1 MRWKLVGSCR
11 LARTSR
17 TPLQRVAVSICTL
30 ALRYSCAS
38 LHPCRECL
46 LVRGR
51 ASAGWSRQ
59 SLWWR
64 IRRQL
69 SVPKSRVT
77 NVACLFEQSVRVPQQ
92 TTNRIAAVQTL
103 AVMHAQLHRTK
114 RKQHAN
120 AIPKS
125 RHLESLS
132 NPVLQHSRNTTL
144 FEYFSTQRIFKR
156 PSMPLMLSFF
166 IGILLHFSST
176 IIVQLYNTS
185 FVGINTQINCIWQWI
200 RENIEYFKISVILS
214 RRVLLRW
221 RVLLRGTTGT
231 RIRYTVPGRV
241 KTPQNT
247 DY

>member
-17 TPLQRVAVSICTL
+17 TPLQRGAVSICTL

-38 LHPCRECL
+38 LHPSRECL
-46 LVRGR
+46 LVWGR

-59 SLWWR
+59 RPLIADPTAILDTPCKPGPTHSA
-64 IRRQL
+64 

-92 TTNRIAAVQTL
+92 TTGRIAAVQTL

-132 NPVLQHSRNTTL
+132 
-144 FEYFSTQRIFKR
+144 
-156 PSMPLMLSFF
+156 
-166 IGILLHFSST
+166 
-176 IIVQLYNTS
+176 
-185 FVGINTQINCIWQWI
+185 
-200 RENIEYFKISVILS
+200 
-214 RRVLLRW
+214 
-221 RVLLRGTTGT
+221 
-231 RIRYTVPGRV
+231 
-241 KTPQNT
+241 
-247 DY
+247 